1 MLLKAGAA
9 GLDEVDGAL
18 ARVARSTGFSRGG
31 LETRRPNH
39 PGSNHPTRRGPP
51 TMLLE
56 HDAVGLDTPE
66 HAQTLNHAQHSSG
79 KPQPLYNPTR
89 RRGVGAA

>member
-1 MLLKAGAA
+1 
-9 GLDEVDGAL
+9 
-18 ARVARSTGFSRGG
+18 
-31 LETRRPNH
+31 
-39 PGSNHPTRRGPP
+39 
-51 TMLLE
+51 MLLE
-56 HDAVGLDTPE
+56 RDAVALDTPE